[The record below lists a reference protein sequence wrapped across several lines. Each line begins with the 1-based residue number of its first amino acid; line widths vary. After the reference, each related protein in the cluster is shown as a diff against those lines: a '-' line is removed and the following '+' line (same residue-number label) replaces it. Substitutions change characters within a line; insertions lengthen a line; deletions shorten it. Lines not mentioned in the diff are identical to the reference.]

1 MLSATIGN
9 NSHTAQDELAEQI
22 LAITKALE
30 VLRQRYEKK
39 VQEEE
44 EQRQAALNSPP
55 PPPTKSSGSW
65 GSISSNSNV
74 SSYNKSGHVRHTTDI
89 YILPPNEHPIV
100 LGLWATCATESVFRT
115 SLGRTLQELLV
126 ERRKHL
132 RELELAKEHQLCS
145 TSRRVDESAA

>member
-22 LAITKALE
+22 LAVTKALE

-44 EQRQAALNSPP
+44 EQRQAALNP
-55 PPPTKSSGSW
+55 PPPTKSNSTW
-65 GSISSNSNV
+65 GSLSSNTNV
-74 SSYNKSGHVRHTTDI
+74 NSFSKSSHVRHTTDI
-89 YILPPNEHPIV
+89 YVLPPNEHPIV
-100 LGLWATCATESVFRT
+100 LGIWATCGGTESTLRNA
-115 SLGRTLQELLV
+115 LGRTLQELLV

-132 RELELAKEHQLCS
+132 RELELTKEQQLRS
-145 TSRRVDESAA
+145 PSRRVDESTA